1 MSDFKD
7 EFNLNF
13 RFKEKI
19 KKPSKYK
26 VLIHNDDYT
35 PMDFV
40 VDIIQQVFQ
49 KTPEDAHAIMMHVH
63 EYGVGIVGV
72 YTYDIAKSKV
82 NKVTTMA
89 EKMNYPL
96 LSSIEEEDES

>member
-1 MSDFKD
+1 
-7 EFNLNF
+7 
-13 RFKEKI
+13 
-19 KKPSKYK
+19 
-26 VLIHNDDYT
+26 
-35 PMDFV
+35 
-40 VDIIQQVFQ
+40 
-49 KTPEDAHAIMMHVH
+49 MMHVH